1 MVGIEVGTTAD
12 ADAVADLWVALADGQ
27 REFDSHLLAE
37 QNRQTLRETIA
48 QRAVADELLVAR
60 ADDESRET
68 DDNSKNA
75 DDEPEDA
82 NAGGE
87 TDETGGDET
96 DDAAAEPDTSETD
109 DAPLV
114 GFVTFGIESNS
125 YEQDTLRGIVQNLYV
140 VSERRSEG
148 VGSALL
154 DAAESELSDA
164 GADAVSL
171 EVMAD
176 NADARRF
183 YRRHGYAPHRIE
195 LEKSVENDTL
205 TKE

>member
-1 MVGIEVGTTAD
+1 MAGIEVGTTAD
-12 ADAVADLWVALADGQ
+12 ADAVADLWVELADGQ

-37 QNRQTLRETIA
+37 ENRQTLRETIA

-60 ADDESRET
+60 AGDESK
-68 DDNSKNA
+68 DA
-75 DDEPEDA
+75 DDEPEDQE
-82 NAGGE
+82 AGDE
-87 TDETGGDET
+87 TDNETGGDEPDDGAAENGADES
-96 DDAAAEPDTSETD
+96 DDAS
-109 DAPLV
+109 LV

-125 YEQDTLRGIVQNLYV
+125 YERDTVRGVVQNLYV

-154 DAAESELSDA
+154 DAAESELADA

-195 LEKSVENDTL
+195 LEKSVESDTL